1 MNKKIELLKE
11 AVRCYKKNHV
21 SGDKNEKV
29 LIDFIDEIEQLILPV
44 VGVTLPTITE
54 RELEI
59 KKIID
64 KDFEEFETISKID
77 YTLGFRKCYR
87 WIKQTIEEKGN
98 ECV

>member
-44 VGVTLPTITE
+44 VGINEVALA
-54 RELEI
+54 ELQEQYNQ
-59 KKIID
+59 KCLQKRYLQKDLDEANKILID
-64 KDFEEFETISKID
+64 NGLKQNPIQSNIS
-77 YTLGFRKCYR
+77 RKA
-87 WIKQTIEEKGN
+87 
-98 ECV
+98 